1 MSDLFPLWLHLL
13 GLAVYFGSGVT
24 LIVVLL
30 PMATQ
35 VPTPRDKQH
44 FLAQG
49 LRLYNPLSI
58 GALGVALMTG
68 AFNLTSYKAMLGRRF
83 FELLGGVLGL
93 KLLLVFLLINVS
105 AAVSLGMGHR
115 IVRTELRGE
124 AIEPERLISLV
135 KRIQIFTV
143 VALLL
148 TAWIVWISLNL
159 TRIARMPS

>member
-1 MSDLFPLWLHLL
+1 MSDLFTLWLHLL
-13 GLAVYFGSGVT
+13 GLAVYFGSSVM
-24 LIVVLL
+24 LVVVLL
-30 PMATQ
+30 PMAAQ
-35 VPTPRDKQH
+35 IPAALDKQR
-44 FLAQG
+44 FLARG

-68 AFNLTSYKAMLGRRF
+68 AFNLTSYKAMFGRRF
-83 FELLGGVLGL
+83 FALLGGVLGL

-124 AIEPERLISLV
+124 AIEPERLASLV
-135 KRIQIFTV
+135 KRMQIFTV

-148 TAWIVWISLNL
+148 TAWIVWVSLNL
-159 TRIARMPS
+159 TRIARVPS